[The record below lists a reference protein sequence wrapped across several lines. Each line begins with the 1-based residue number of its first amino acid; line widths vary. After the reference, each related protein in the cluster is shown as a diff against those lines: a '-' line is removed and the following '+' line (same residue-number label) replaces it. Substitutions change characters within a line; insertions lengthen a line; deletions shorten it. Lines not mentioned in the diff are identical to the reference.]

1 MMQYA
6 KMPFNYFKI
15 NSPLDKWKRYLLYL
29 LPSENVEF
37 VDSVTGYHTRL
48 IVKRFFKWRYVMEGY
63 IQVPIGV
70 PLEEHLD
77 ELDKKFEKFKE
88 GKNG

>member
-1 MMQYA
+1 MTNYA

-15 NSPLDKWKRYLLYL
+15 NSPLDKWKRCLLYL

-48 IVKRFFKWRYVMEGY
+48 IIKRFFKWRYVMEGY

-70 PLEEHLD
+70 PLEEHLE
-77 ELDKKFEKFKE
+77 ELDKQFDKFKE
-88 GKNG
+88 NQNG